1 MQVKT
6 AIHHTPTKSIIQIIV
21 VFTGA
26 KKTNGKKL
34 SAHIFRVGHV
44 AGEWIWRGWL
54 VVIVVCSR
62 VRPLDLPVSS
72 LQLDVEQAITCVKPT
87 PTYSSPH
94 PTAP

>member
-34 SAHIFRVGHV
+34 SAHIFRVPVGHV

-54 VVIVVCSR
+54 FVIVVCSR
-62 VRPLDLPVSS
+62 VRPLDLSS
-72 LQLDVEQAITCVKPT
+72 LQLDVEQAITCVN
-87 PTYSSPH
+87 
-94 PTAP
+94 